1 MSRSLY
7 WLSDEA
13 WLGIELHLPK
23 NQPRARRGF
32 WAKLLV
38 ALAETGAVT
47 KSTAI
52 DSTYIKAQRAGDRPL
67 SRRVDNQDHALTDML
82 CRPYALILTVG
93 NVSDVKAAPALLGR
107 ADHTCGDIRC

>member
-1 MSRSLY
+1 M
-7 WLSDEA
+7 
-13 WLGIELHLPK
+13 
-23 NQPRARRGF
+23 
-32 WAKLLV
+32 
-38 ALAETGAVT
+38 T

-107 ADHTCGDIRC
+107 ADHTCGDIRCQPVGGRRLLVGSRLRLCRSTMPVGRALQGCF